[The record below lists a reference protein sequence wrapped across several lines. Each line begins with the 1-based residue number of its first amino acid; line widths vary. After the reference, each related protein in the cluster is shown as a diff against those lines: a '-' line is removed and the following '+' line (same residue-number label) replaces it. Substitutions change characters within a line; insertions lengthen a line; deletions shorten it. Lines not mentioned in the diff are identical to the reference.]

1 MFANYGEK
9 EVSLAIIDAFYSFL
23 KDAVVSDVVIVG
35 GGPSGLVA
43 GYYLAK
49 AGKKVVIVEK
59 NNAPGGGAWSG
70 GYLMNQLTVRAPAQ
84 EVLADLDIQV
94 KEVKPGLFVGDAQ
107 YICASLIRAAISQG
121 VKILNLTN
129 CEDIVLKDGRV
140 CGVVI
145 NWSPIQFMPRP
156 MRILDP
162 IVLESKAV
170 IDGTGHDASVVGMLK
185 RRGLAEIAGE
195 GAMHITA
202 SEDLVVEKTGKIFP
216 GLYVCGMSVSA
227 VFGLP
232 RMGPTFGSMY
242 VSGKKIAEVILKD
255 LKD

>member
-1 MFANYGEK
+1 MFTNYGEK

-23 KDAVVSDVVIVG
+23 RDAITSDVVIVG
-35 GGPSGLVA
+35 GGPSGLIA
-43 GYYLAK
+43 GYYLSK

-70 GYLMNQLTVRAPAQ
+70 GYLMNQLTVRAPGQ
-84 EVLADLDIQV
+84 EVLQEMGVEL
-94 KEVKPGLFVGDAQ
+94 KEVQPGLFVGDAQ
-107 YICASLIRAAISQG
+107 YVCASLIRAAIGQG

-129 CEDIVLKDGRV
+129 CEDIVLKNGKV

-145 NWSPIQFMPRP
+145 NWSPIQFLPGP
-156 MRILDP
+156 MRMLDP

-170 IDGTGHDASVVGMLK
+170 IDSTGHDASVVAMLK
-185 RRGLAEIAGE
+185 RRKLAEITGE
-195 GAMHITA
+195 GAMHIA
-202 SEDLVVEKTGKIFP
+202 VSEDQVVEKTGRIFP

-242 VSGKKIAEVILKD
+242 LSGRKVAQVILED
-255 LKD
+255 IE